1 VPLFSELRHAWC
13 WLEWVTVVARV
24 QRGGVIGGQESR
36 FLVDFF
42 LRFSTS
48 LSFVLALLSRKTV
61 VSLLVLPMFAVA
73 LRTVVVVVVMM

>member
-1 VPLFSELRHAWC
+1 M
-13 WLEWVTVVARV
+13 VARV

>member
-1 VPLFSELRHAWC
+1 M
-13 WLEWVTVVARV
+13 
-24 QRGGVIGGQESR
+24 GGKNLV